1 MVTFHGHMAKILNGP
16 RMSPPNVAHV
26 PVPKKTRRATLRRSV
41 QQDWMP
47 GMIKNGGI
55 IEDMMGCIIYIYNIN
70 VFDHIYIYIIYI
82 SCVWINDWTS
92 NLNIGTCT
100 DQYSSNNQQFDDMK
114 TSK

>member
-16 RMSPPNVAHV
+16 RMSTPNVAHV

-70 VFDHIYIYIIYI
+70 VFDHIYILYMNIYI
-82 SCVWINDWTS
+82 MCMD
-92 NLNIGTCT
+92 
-100 DQYSSNNQQFDDMK
+100 K
-114 TSK
+114 